1 MEHRLPSANST
12 RRILQYGNDGS
23 HLPLAIETAA
33 RNPARLVRQKN
44 EGSGRIRYLLDDEEQ
59 ALKQTVVAMFAE
71 HLPEL
76 VIAIGTG
83 IRKSEQYTLDWTQLD
98 FNHKVIKLKKTKNHL
113 AREVPMN
120 SDVLA
125 AFETLRGNVKKPTGR
140 VFPISNPKGWFESAR
155 AKSGVKD
162 FRWHDCRHTFC
173 SRLAMAG
180 VPLKTIQVLAG
191 HKTISITARSAVEP
205 VTQIALR
212 SPVQTATRTA
222 TNQKRCT
229 QKMAIK
235 PQSVFSSD

>member
-1 MEHRLPSANST
+1 LFSLVYREALR
-12 RRILQYGNDGS
+12 NDKVVS
-23 HLPLAIETAA
+23 
-33 RNPARLVRQKN
+33 NPARLVRQKN
-44 EGSGRIRYLLDDEEQ
+44 EGSGRIRYLLDNEEQ
-59 ALKQTVVAMFAE
+59 AIKQTIVTMFPE

-83 IRKSEQYTLDWTQLD
+83 VRKSEQYTLDWTQTD
-98 FNHKVIKLKKTKNHL
+98 VNRKVIKLKKTKNHL

-191 HKTISITARSAVEP
+191 HKTISITARYAHLAPSTLRNAVEL
-205 VTQIALR
+205 VTQIQVK
-212 SPVQTATRTA
+212 SPVQTATGTA
-222 TNQKRCT
+222 TNQKQGNRKEAT
-229 QKMAIK
+229 QSYGAAIN
-235 PQSVFSSD
+235 S